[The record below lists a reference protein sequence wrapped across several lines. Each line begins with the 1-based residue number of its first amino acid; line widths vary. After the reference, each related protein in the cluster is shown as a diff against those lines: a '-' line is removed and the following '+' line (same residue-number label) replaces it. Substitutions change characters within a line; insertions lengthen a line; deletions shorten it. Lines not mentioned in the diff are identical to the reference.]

1 LKNNSAT
8 LQIIRKTSLQ
18 SKTTQMHITDT
29 RRISN
34 FTLESLGPP
43 KTLQALFLQQYHLS
57 DDEVMMHTN
66 VANFWASRN
75 QTVSF

>member
-8 LQIIRKTSLQ
+8 LQIIHKTSLQ

-34 FTLESLGPP
+34 FTLESLGTP
-43 KTLQALFLQQYHLS
+43 KNLQALFLQQYHLM

-66 VANFWASRN
+66 MANSGQAENHR
-75 QTVSF
+75 Q